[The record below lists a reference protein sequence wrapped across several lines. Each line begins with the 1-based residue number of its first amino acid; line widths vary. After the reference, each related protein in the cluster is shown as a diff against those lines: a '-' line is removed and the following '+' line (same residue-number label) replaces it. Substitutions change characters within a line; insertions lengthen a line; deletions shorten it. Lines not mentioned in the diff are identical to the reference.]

1 MHRAV
6 PWPIVRTLARL
17 VLGGVLIAA
26 GASKVTDPD
35 GSVRAVRAYRLLPD
49 GLERVVGYGLPPLEI
64 VVGLLL
70 VVGLATRLAAVI
82 AGLLMIAF
90 AAGVASAWARGLQID
105 CGCFGGGGEV
115 AGDQS
120 GAYALEIARDLGLLV
135 LAAALVRW
143 PATRW
148 SLDAVLLGPAVPTG
162 LHDQESPR

>member
-1 MHRAV
+1 MAV

-49 GLERVVGYGLPPLEI
+49 GLERVIGYGLPPLEI

-70 VVGLATRLAAVI
+70 FVGLATRLSAVI
-82 AGLLMIAF
+82 AGVLMLAF

-115 AGDQS
+115 SGDQS
-120 GAYALEIARDLGLLV
+120 GTYALEIARDVGLLV

-143 PATRW
+143 PDSRW
-148 SLDAVLLGPAVPTG
+148 SLDAVLLGPAVPAEP
-162 LHDQESPR
+162 HDQEIRT